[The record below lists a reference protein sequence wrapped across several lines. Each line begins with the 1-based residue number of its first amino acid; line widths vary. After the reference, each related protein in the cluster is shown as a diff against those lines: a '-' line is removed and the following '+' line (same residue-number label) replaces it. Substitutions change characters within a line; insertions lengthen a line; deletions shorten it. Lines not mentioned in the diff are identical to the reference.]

1 MGPTLFTIFINDL
14 PNVIKNSVY
23 IFADDTKIFADVSK
37 TAGQESLQ
45 SDLHNATKWSQK
57 WQLPFNVN
65 KCKVLHI
72 GKTNPRVNY
81 IMNDVQL
88 ADTKQEKDLGV
99 IVDEEL
105 NFHKH
110 VSSAASKAN
119 QILGMIKRTF
129 SQITAE
135 MLPILFVT
143 LVRPHLEYGNILWHL
158 RFKLDADKVER
169 VQRRATR
176 LVPGFRNLTYEE
188 RLRVLNLYSLYYRRR
203 RGDMIT
209 VYKLLNGLLG
219 ISDKLFFTRAIHSA
233 TRGHNYKLYTKRSKL
248 DIRYKFF
255 SQRVIAD
262 WNSLPSNV
270 VNAKGTESFKK
281 LLDKHW
287 WDQRFNTT
295 THSMRTQSV
304 N

>member
-1 MGPTLFTIFINDL
+1 MTSKSTSNSTL
-14 PNVIKNSVY
+14 
-23 IFADDTKIFADVSK
+23 
-37 TAGQESLQ
+37 
-45 SDLHNATKWSQK
+45 SDIR
-57 WQLPFNVN
+57 F
-65 KCKVLHI
+65 
-72 GKTNPRVNY
+72 
-81 IMNDVQL
+81 
-88 ADTKQEKDLGV
+88 
-99 IVDEEL
+99 
-105 NFHKH
+105 
-110 VSSAASKAN
+110 SSN
-119 QILGMIKRTF
+119 LR
-129 SQITAE
+129 E
-135 MLPILFVT
+135 W
-143 LVRPHLEYGNILWHL
+143 LETSS
-158 RFKLDADKVER
+158 F
-169 VQRRATR
+169 QRRATR

-270 VNAKGTESFKK
+270 VNAKSTESFKK